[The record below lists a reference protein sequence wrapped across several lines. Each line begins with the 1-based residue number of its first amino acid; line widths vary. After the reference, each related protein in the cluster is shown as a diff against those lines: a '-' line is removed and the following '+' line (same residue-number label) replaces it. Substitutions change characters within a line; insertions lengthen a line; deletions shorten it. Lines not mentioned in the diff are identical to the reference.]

1 VFSRVKGF
9 LIACLILGSNF
20 LIAFLMLGSNFL
32 FLITFLITLCDQF
45 SMDRLISW

>member
-1 VFSRVKGF
+1 
-9 LIACLILGSNF
+9 LGSNF